1 MTQPPLEKKPM
12 NIVAVIVTHSRRH
25 ALLQTLAATLAQP
38 FAGVVVVDNASTDGT
53 REWLEQCDD
62 PRLHLILHTQ
72 NAGGAGGFA
81 LGMAAALAHFNPDW
95 LLCYDDDAFPAPD
108 TLRQFSAAD
117 LSDCDSAA
125 AAVYYP
131 DGRLC
136 EMNRPSYNPFWHPR
150 KLLRTALGVFT
161 GRARGAFHVTD
172 SAYQGAEALPIDSSS
187 FVGFFVRAD
196 WVRRLPLPEPGLFI
210 YGDDVLYTLNLTKH
224 GARHRFLPTVRFIH
238 DCSTFQTAR
247 RGYHPL
253 WKAYFTYR
261 NGLLIYRMAAGVWF
275 YPVALLKALLW
286 LAAVRHY
293 RNKRRYLRLWWQA
306 VRDGIRQDLSRDPAI
321 IIQQYQD
328 DAPAP

>member
-1 MTQPPLEKKPM
+1 M
-12 NIVAVIVTHSRRH
+12 NIAAVIVTHNRCQK
-25 ALLQTLAATLAQP
+25 LQHTLAATLAQP
-38 FAGVVVVDNASTDGT
+38 FSAIIVVDNASTDGT
-53 REWLEQCDD
+53 RAWLAGQHD
-62 PRLHLILHTQ
+62 PRLHLILSEQ
-72 NAGGAGGFA
+72 NSGGAGGFA
-81 LGMAAALAHFNPDW
+81 QGMIAALNYDPDW
-95 LLCYDDDAFPAPD
+95 LVCYDDDAYPAPD
-108 TLRQFSAAD
+108 ALQQFTALD
-117 LSDCDSAA
+117 LGNTDSAA

-150 KLLRTALGVFT
+150 KLLRTALGVCT

-293 RNKRRYLRLWWQA
+293 RNKRLYLRLWWQA

>member
-1 MTQPPLEKKPM
+1 M
-12 NIVAVIVTHSRRH
+12 NLAAVIVTHNRCQK
-25 ALLQTLAATLAQP
+25 LQHTLAATLAQP
-38 FAGVVVVDNASTDGT
+38 FSAVIVIDNASTDGT
-53 REWLEQCDD
+53 RAWLAGQHD
-62 PRLHLILHTQ
+62 PRLHLILSEQ
-72 NAGGAGGFA
+72 NSGGAGGFA
-81 LGMAAALAHFNPDW
+81 QGMTAALDYNPDW
-95 LLCYDDDAFPAPD
+95 LVCYDDDAFPAPD

>member
-1 MTQPPLEKKPM
+1 M
-12 NIVAVIVTHSRRH
+12 NLTAVIVTHNRCQK
-25 ALLQTLAATLAQP
+25 LQHTLAATLAQP
-38 FAGVVVVDNASTDGT
+38 FSAIIVVDNASTDGT
-53 REWLEQCDD
+53 RAWLAGQHD
-62 PRLHLILHTQ
+62 PRLHLILSEQ
-72 NAGGAGGFA
+72 NSGGAGGFA
-81 LGMAAALAHFNPDW
+81 QGMIAALNYDPDW
-95 LLCYDDDAFPAPD
+95 LVCYDDDAYPAPD
-108 TLRQFSAAD
+108 ALQQFTALD
-117 LSDCDSAA
+117 LGNTDSAA

-196 WVRRLPLPEPGLFI
+196 WVRHLPLPEPGLFI

-306 VRDGIRQDLSRDPAI
+306 VRDGIRQDLSRAPTTL
-321 IIQQYQD
+321 IQQYQD

>member
-1 MTQPPLEKKPM
+1 M
-12 NIVAVIVTHSRRH
+12 NLTAVIVTHNRCQK
-25 ALLQTLAATLAQP
+25 LQHTLAATLAQP
-38 FAGVVVVDNASTDGT
+38 FSAIIVVDNASTDGT
-53 REWLEQCDD
+53 RAWLAGQHD
-62 PRLHLILHTQ
+62 PRLHLILSEQ
-72 NAGGAGGFA
+72 NSGGAGGFA
-81 LGMAAALAHFNPDW
+81 QGMIAALNYDPDW
-95 LLCYDDDAFPAPD
+95 LVCYDDDAYPAPD
-108 TLRQFSAAD
+108 ALQQFTALD
-117 LSDCDSAA
+117 LGNTDSAA

-172 SAYQGAEALPIDSSS
+172 STYQGAEVLPIDSSS

-293 RNKRRYLRLWWQA
+293 RNKRLYLRLWWQA

>member
-1 MTQPPLEKKPM
+1 M
-12 NIVAVIVTHSRRH
+12 NLTAVIVTHNRCQK
-25 ALLQTLAATLAQP
+25 LQHTLAATLAQP
-38 FAGVVVVDNASTDGT
+38 FSAIIVVDNASTDGT
-53 REWLEQCDD
+53 RAWLAGQHD
-62 PRLHLILHTQ
+62 PRLHLILSEQ
-72 NAGGAGGFA
+72 NSGGAGGFA
-81 LGMAAALAHFNPDW
+81 QGMIAALNYDPDW
-95 LLCYDDDAFPAPD
+95 LVCYDDDAYPAPD
-108 TLRQFSAAD
+108 ALQQFTALD
-117 LSDCDSAA
+117 LGNTDSAA

-172 SAYQGAEALPIDSSS
+172 SACQGAEALPIDSSS

-293 RNKRRYLRLWWQA
+293 RNKRLYLRLWWQA
-306 VRDGIRQDLSRDPAI
+306 VRDGIRQDLSRDPTTL
-321 IIQQYQD
+321 IQQYQD